1 MLRGSFGQ
9 GKRSEKKMSYHFE
22 VLGDERFQQLA
33 QALIVASF
41 PHAQCLPVG
50 QPDGGRDAMMYRKS
64 AKGTTE
70 LVIFQVKFSRNPK
83 SKTDRDAIVDVIK
96 SEVDKVQKLKK
107 RGATAYYLITNIS
120 GTAHLDAG
128 SIDQVNKQL
137 SEALDIPSYCWWSDD
152 LEARI
157 NNHSDIKWSFPDIL
171 KGTDILQM
179 LLEGGLPSM
188 AQPRRLALKSYIA
201 TQHLSDQEVKFKQ
214 VELQNKLLDLF
225 VDLPIGMSGNKSRRH
240 IDFATLRYNASR
252 HSEVVVRRP
261 PFEDELNDSIRYH
274 SPHDAASFLLGKSNF
289 PRIVLEGAPGQ
300 GKSTITQYLCQVN
313 RLKLLSR
320 EADLSQITSEHRNA
334 PVKIPFRIDLR
345 DYASWLNGKNPFSAD
360 ASTGQIKSFSL
371 EVFIA
376 TQVAHLSGGN
386 PFDASDL
393 VSISQEGHAI
403 IVLDGFDEVA
413 DIPTRERM
421 VKEISEGAARIQAH
435 DRYAQ
440 IIVTSRP
447 AAFTNSPGFN
457 RDEWVHLEIQSMSPP
472 QIDLYSKKWMTARRL
487 LAKEKTEFSKLLNE
501 KLDQPHMRD
510 LSRNPM
516 QLTILLALIHTRGL
530 SLPDKRTALYDN
542 YMELFFN
549 RESEKSRVVREYRD
563 LLIDIHRFLAWTLH
577 VSAEGG
583 KGNGSIS
590 DVNLRKL
597 LKIYLEDEGHNGSLV
612 DDLFTGMVERVVALV
627 SRVQGTFEFEVQP
640 LREYFAAKH
649 LYETAPHSPPGAERL
664 GTKPERF
671 EALAQNFYW
680 LNVLRFYCGCYSR
693 GELSSLVDG
702 LYTLARSE
710 GYEDIDHSRTLS
722 IMLLGDWVFTQQ
734 PLSVRRVVEDIFIQ
748 PGFKRFVAI
757 GMTAPNNHMQIPE
770 RCGREEFV
778 TYLYKILDGGTPR
791 DFKRQIYHLIRSN
804 TTLEFRS
811 VQWERSEDRYRQDVR
826 EWLEEGRVLGILQRL
841 PALKCIELIDRY
853 DEVALIEVYKSRRL
867 DVIASDETYTDRLIS
882 AAWKPGLSP
891 AIAFDRTEAA
901 SELDIIFSIF
911 SNHFYRFVWGAN
923 GHYQFSV
930 AIQTNTPYGQVVSAK
945 KRIPAHETHGSSVK
959 EVLRLFD
966 AHAEADVSHWMSNI
980 EPWSA
985 ICDVAIEK
993 LGPHWGI
1000 VKLSVLASGIKS
1012 LDDRGSWSEDGWK
1025 PSAGLCK
1032 RMRYA
1037 RLRSGNAAWWQQ
1049 QIEENEGDF
1058 ERLLICSMIMTWC
1071 TPKVILALRC
1081 GITQILL
1088 SMSSNYWEA
1097 FTGVVGATLYA
1108 TDTGGKK
1115 LSLD

>member
-1 MLRGSFGQ
+1 
-9 GKRSEKKMSYHFE
+9 MSYHFE

-41 PHAQCLPVG
+41 PQAQCLPVG

-64 AKGTTE
+64 VKGTNE
-70 LVIFQVKFSRNPK
+70 LVIFQVKFSKSPK
-83 SKTDRDAIVDVIK
+83 LKTDRDAIVDLIK
-96 SEVDKVQKLKK
+96 LEKEKVQRLKK
-107 RGATAYYLITNIS
+107 RGAVAYYLITNIS
-120 GTAHLDAG
+120 GTSHLDVG

-137 SEALDIPSYCWWSDD
+137 SDALDIPSYCWWRDD

-157 NNHSDIKWSFPDIL
+157 NNNADIKWSFPDIL

-179 LLEGGLPSM
+179 LLEGGLPNM

-225 VDLPIGMSGNKSRRH
+225 VDLPIGMSGNKSKRH
-240 IDFATLRYNASR
+240 LDFATSRYNTSR
-252 HSEVVVRRP
+252 HNEIVVRRP
-261 PFEDELNDSIRYH
+261 PFEDETTDPIRYN
-274 SPHDAASFLLGKSNF
+274 SPHDAASFLLEKSNL

-300 GKSTITQYLCQVN
+300 GKSTITQYICQVN

-320 EADLSQITSEHRNA
+320 DMDLAQLTSEHRNA

-345 DYASWLNGKNPFSAD
+345 DYASWLNGKNPFSTD
-360 ASTGQIKSFSL
+360 AQASQIKSYSL
-371 EVFIA
+371 EVFISS
-376 TQVAHLSGGN
+376 QVAYLSGGN

-457 RDEWVHLEIQSMSPP
+457 RDEWIHLEIQSMSPT

-590 DVNLRKL
+590 DINLRKL
-597 LKIYLEDEGHNGSLV
+597 LKSYLEDEGHNSSLV

-649 LYETAPHSPPGAERL
+649 LYETAPHSPPGAERP

-710 GYEDIDHSRTLS
+710 GYKDIDHSRTLS

-734 PLSVRRVVEDIFIQ
+734 PLSVRRVVEDIFNQ

-778 TYLYKILDGGTPR
+778 TNLYDLLDGITHR
-791 DFKRQIYHLIRSN
+791 DFTRQIHHLIRSN
-804 TTLEFRS
+804 TNFEYRLTK
-811 VQWERSEDRYRQDVR
+811 WEQYEHNDKQVTKK
-826 EWLEEGRVLGILQRL
+826 WLEEGRALGIIQRL
-841 PALKCIELIDRY
+841 PALRCIELIDRY
-853 DEVALIEVYKSRRL
+853 GEVALIELFKSRRL
-867 DVIASDETYTDRLIS
+867 DVIGSSEMYIDGLLA

-891 AIAFDRTEAA
+891 AFAFDRSESV
-901 SELDIIFSIF
+901 SELDIIFAIF
-911 SNHFYRFVWGAN
+911 SNHLYRFLWGKMDITS
-923 GHYQFSV
+923 F
-930 AIQTNTPYGQVVSAK
+930 
-945 KRIPAHETHGSSVK
+945 
-959 EVLRLFD
+959 
-966 AHAEADVSHWMSNI
+966 
-980 EPWSA
+980 
-985 ICDVAIEK
+985 K
-993 LGPHWGI
+993 L
-1000 VKLSVLASGIKS
+1000 
-1012 LDDRGSWSEDGWK
+1012 
-1025 PSAGLCK
+1025 
-1032 RMRYA
+1032 
-1037 RLRSGNAAWWQQ
+1037 
-1049 QIEENEGDF
+1049 
-1058 ERLLICSMIMTWC
+1058 
-1071 TPKVILALRC
+1071 
-1081 GITQILL
+1081 
-1088 SMSSNYWEA
+1088 
-1097 FTGVVGATLYA
+1097 LYNPIIHM
-1108 TDTGGKK
+1108 DK
-1115 LSLD
+1115 